1 MTISEIAKMAGVSS
15 AAVSRYLNNGSL
27 SQQKRECIAK
37 VIEETN
43 YQPSE
48 YARTMRTKKTK
59 RIGVIVPQIDSE
71 SSPEILSGIG
81 SVMDQMNYHVLLMD
95 SNRCLSKELRM
106 LETFQ
111 QSQVD
116 GLILAASVLTEE
128 HIRLLGQMQCPVVI
142 VGQKCEEYSCVYH
155 NDFQASYEMMKYL
168 LKSGNTYPAYIGVNR
183 RDLAAG
189 LNRYLGV
196 KKALEEADIVMET
209 IPCAEADFT
218 IQSGKEA
225 MRRLLMTGRKIDCL
239 FCATDMIAVG
249 AITCLREHGLCV
261 PEDIRISGIGHGL
274 VADILTPQLTTVHF
288 HYRTS
293 GLEAARLILEQI
305 QNPQAEKKSRMLSYR
320 MMFQGTA

>member
-1 MTISEIAKMAGVSS
+1 MTINEIAKMAKVSN

-27 SQQKRECIAK
+27 SQEKRERIARA
-37 VIEETN
+37 IEQTN

-71 SSPEILSGIG
+71 SSPEILSGI
-81 SVMDQMNYHVLLMD
+81 STVMDQENYHVLLMN
-95 SNRCLSKELRM
+95 SNRCLDKELRM

-111 QSQVD
+111 HSQVD
-116 GLILAASVLTEE
+116 GLILSAFVLTEE
-128 HIRLLGQMQCPVVI
+128 HMKLLEQMQCPVVI
-142 VGQKCEEYSCVYH
+142 VGQKCQEYSCVYH
-155 NDFQASYEMMKYL
+155 NDFQASYEMMKHL
-168 LKSGNTYPAYIGVNR
+168 LKSGNTNPAYIGVDR
-183 RDLAAG
+183 RDIAAG
-189 LNRYLGV
+189 MNRYLGV

-209 IPCAEADFT
+209 IPCEEADFT

-225 MRRLLMTGRKIDCL
+225 MKRLLMTGRKIDCL

-249 AITCLREHGLCV
+249 AVTYLREHGIRI

-293 GLEAARLILEQI
+293 GMEAARLLLEQI
-305 QNPQAEKKSRMLSYR
+305 QNPEAEKKSRMLSYR
-320 MMFQGTA
+320 MIFQGTA